1 MRLLNMTKRNK
12 RNAFTLVELLIVIAI
27 IGIVTVIASS
37 SFISAQKKS
46 RDASRK
52 ASLKSL
58 SDALNMYYSDLGLFP
73 SSITYG
79 GQLVSGNVVYI
90 KKIPTETAK
99 SVKQFYYQVSSTQ
112 KSFRLYTNLE
122 NSDDKDCLTCPDYSV
137 SSGCCYMITSSNANI
152 NSLP

>member
-1 MRLLNMTKRNK
+1 MTKKNK
-12 RNAFTLVELLIVIAI
+12 KNAFTLVELLIVIAI
-27 IGIVTVIASS
+27 IGIITIIASS
-37 SFISAQKKS
+37 SFVSAQKKS

-58 SDALNMYYSDLGLFP
+58 SDALNMYYSDFGLFP
-73 SSITYG
+73 SSSSITYG
-79 GQLVSGNVVYI
+79 GQLMSGNVVYM

-99 SVKQFYYQVSSTQ
+99 AVKQFYYQVSPTQ
-112 KSFRLYTNLE
+112 KSFRLYANLE
-122 NSDDKDCLTCPDYSV
+122 NSDDNDCLTCPDYSV